1 MSREEID
8 ILAEAQVKRTESRE
22 KISKALSNLFGKN
35 GELRSEPDR
44 VAFTSSDRSSL
55 QLLKDQ
61 FRDRRIRAAARRL
74 MLTSLEGGGLQTVLL
89 FNKQAA
95 TVGIA
100 ALCDDSSESPLGPI
114 VLTIRSQR
122 VEEVIDWLTKG
133 YDTQETA

>member
-1 MSREEID
+1 M
-8 ILAEAQVKRTESRE
+8 
-22 KISKALSNLFGKN
+22 
-35 GELRSEPDR
+35 
-44 VAFTSSDRSSL
+44 
-55 QLLKDQ
+55 
-61 FRDRRIRAAARRL
+61 